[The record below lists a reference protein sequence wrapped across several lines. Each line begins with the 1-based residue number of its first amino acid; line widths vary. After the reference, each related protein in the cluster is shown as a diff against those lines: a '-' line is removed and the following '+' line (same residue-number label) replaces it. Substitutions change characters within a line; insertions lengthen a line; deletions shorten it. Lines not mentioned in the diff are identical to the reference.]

1 MVEVWTLYSA
11 FLCGFLD
18 FDLGRD
24 GLELKNQL
32 NRWQNA
38 WDSWILIW
46 VDIRKISISVGKTA
60 GIPGYLF
67 LVEVWTLYRAFLCGF
82 LDFDMGGHL
91 KNQYMPWQNGWDS

>member
-1 MVEVWTLYSA
+1 M
-11 FLCGFLD
+11 GI
-18 FDLGRD
+18 D

-67 LVEVWTLYRAFLCGF
+67 LVEVWTLYSAFLCGF
-82 LDFDMGGHL
+82 LDFDMCGHS
-91 KNQYMPWQNGWDS
+91 KNQYIRWQNGWDSWIFIPGRGMDFI